1 MVRKSRTINR
11 CRILLSDLNLY
22 LEQWWTLKEQILYF
36 ILTVNDGLFDYEADK
51 TYAEPCRNYKIM
63 VRLAYIICYEDLTE
77 LTCETQFS
85 LFFLV

>member
-11 CRILLSDLNLY
+11 CLILLGDLNLY

-36 ILTVNDGLFDYEADK
+36 ILTVTDALFDYEAGK
-51 TYAEPCRNYKIM
+51 TYAEPCRSYKIM
-63 VRLAYIICYEDLTE
+63 VCLAYIIPDEDLTE

-85 LFFLV
+85 LFFLI